1 MNCVHVSAAKAAV
14 QCFYTLHKEAALAV
28 CVIAVEQAITWK
40 AAACRRENLLRPVAT
55 TARALD
61 SASISALQHG
71 LESKPDNVAHK
82 LTACC
87 VTGLTRRVVVESD
100 DSQLNNKKKAS

>member
-1 MNCVHVSAAKAAV
+1 VSLLLSKLSRGRQPPV
-14 QCFYTLHKEAALAV
+14 GET
-28 CVIAVEQAITWK
+28 
-40 AAACRRENLLRPVAT
+40 NLLRPVAT
-55 TARALD
+55 AARALD